1 MKKISHIVMMGDSL
15 SDRGTANKDYIFGFI
30 PLATSH
36 DLANT
41 SPRGRFTNGY
51 VWSDVIGSMFA
62 SNFMVKKL
70 KKKPHYSSED
80 IASDIIT
87 KDTKIMESLRTS
99 YALDDD
105 LYVTVDGRDFMR
117 CYVEAGLSA
126 YNYAWRLSSS
136 IVRFF
141 ERIVLST
148 LAEKRKLLLTY
159 DEAHKVSTKQKEE
172 TLVIEWTGANDLI
185 TVNVSPTTLEV
196 DRAVA
201 ERILN
206 IETLIKNGYRNFV
219 LLNIPNL
226 SLTPR
231 FQNMPGPA
239 GEGERA
245 NAEKCSLYFNE
256 QLKQACERLQAKYP
270 NCSVDLFDV
279 NAFFTDAYTRP
290 DIYKLDPEKLKKPY
304 KASADF
310 KMLPNKTSPAKG
322 YMFWDDIHPSAY
334 IHTLLAQAFYT
345 KYNAQYQFSL
355 SEDEELTQE
364 TVPASEKPNIHSAGR
379 PSSIKQSFFEKLPSS
394 TGLRRSS
401 SQPVIAKRDASMEE
415 TIEPSIAGIQSI

>member
-62 SNFMVKKL
+62 NDFLVKNL
-70 KKKPHYSSED
+70 KKKSHYSSED
-80 IASDIIT
+80 IANDILI
-87 KDTKIMESLRTS
+87 KDEKIMESLRTN
-99 YALDDD
+99 YTLDDD
-105 LYVTVDGRDFMR
+105 LYITVDGRDFMR

-126 YNYAWRLSSS
+126 YNYAWSLSSS

-148 LAEKRKLLLTY
+148 LAEKRKLLLAY
-159 DEAHKVSTKQKEE
+159 DEAHKVSAKQKEE
-172 TLVIEWTGANDLI
+172 TLVIEWSGANDLI

-201 ERILN
+201 ERVLN

-219 LLNIPNL
+219 LFNMPNL

-231 FQNMPGPA
+231 FQNMPGPQ
-239 GEGERA
+239 GESERA

-256 QLKQACERLQAKYP
+256 QLKQACDKLQATYP
-270 NCSVDLFDV
+270 DCSVDLFDV
-279 NAFFTDAYTRP
+279 NAVFTDAYTRP
-290 DIYKLDPEKLKKPY
+290 EVYQLDPEKLKKSY

-310 KMLPNKTSPAKG
+310 KMLPNKTSPAPG
-322 YMFWDDIHPSAY
+322 YMFWDDIHPSAK
-334 IHTLLAQAFYT
+334 IHALLAKAFYT
-345 KYNAQYQFSL
+345 KYNDQYQFSL
-355 SEDEELTQE
+355 SEEEAC
-364 TVPASEKPNIHSAGR
+364 VKVAAPPAAKPSTT
-379 PSSIKQSFFEKLPSS
+379 KQSFFEKLPGS
-394 TGLRRSS
+394 TGMRRSAS
-401 SQPVIAKRDASMEE
+401 HPVLSKRDISIEE
-415 TIEPSIAGIQSI
+415 TMDSSIAGIQSI